1 MVRRRHPAAADD
13 FEEWT
18 SGGPLSEPL
27 STPRGVSSMNRET
40 EAVEKG
46 KESELQGT
54 GTVKLGTSDETKERQ
69 HCSGSHHSGAPDWGC
84 DIHFLLS
91 KFTDP
96 ELCDKGL
103 GEEDPAA

>member
-54 GTVKLGTSDETKERQ
+54 GTVKLRTRDRHVPDHITREPRTGAVIFTFCRQ
-69 HCSGSHHSGAPDWGC
+69 NPLSRSLVCKHHDA
-84 DIHFLLS
+84 LS
-91 KFTDP
+91 
-96 ELCDKGL
+96 
-103 GEEDPAA
+103 